1 MSYLLDGTHY
11 ESWSELEGFLNHY
24 YDIVK
29 KEERVKQSLALVEG
43 DEVLDVGCW
52 AGTITYLLAQRHKSV
67 VGVDVNADCIEIA
80 KKKYLLPNIEFILTD
95 GRLKSLQGRSFDSVV
110 ALELI
115 EHLKHPVDFL
125 RDVKALLRPGGS
137 LIISTPNAVSYIILA
152 RSLLRPIPK
161 YIQRIDSWPMFTTD
175 QRSHFYL
182 WDFFT
187 LYRMVRVE
195 GFSYVEHRFV
205 DNYNSVSRIFSNMPV
220 VRCFLSTIVLKVEYK
235 GG

>member
-11 ESWSELEGFLNHY
+11 ESWSELEGFLNRY

-52 AGTITYLLAQRHKSV
+52 AGTITYLLAKRHKNV

-95 GRLKSLQGRSFDSVV
+95 GRLKSLQGRRFDSVV
-110 ALELI
+110 ALDLI
-115 EHLKHPVDFL
+115 EHLKHPVDFI
-125 RDVKALLRPGGS
+125 RDVKALLKPGGS

-152 RSLLRPIPK
+152 RSLLRSIPK

>member
-1 MSYLLDGTHY
+1 
-11 ESWSELEGFLNHY
+11 
-24 YDIVK
+24 
-29 KEERVKQSLALVEG
+29 
-43 DEVLDVGCW
+43 
-52 AGTITYLLAQRHKSV
+52 
-67 VGVDVNADCIEIA
+67 
-80 KKKYLLPNIEFILTD
+80 
-95 GRLKSLQGRSFDSVV
+95 
-110 ALELI
+110 
-115 EHLKHPVDFL
+115 VDFI
-125 RDVKALLRPGGS
+125 RDVKALLKPGGS

-152 RSLLRPIPK
+152 RSLLRSIPK